1 MKDLQAFNYSTKSH
15 TNLRTCDNPE
25 TAELRF
31 TQAQQNVSNILSS
44 TSTLN
49 VTNNHLK
56 PCASVVKDTQTSNH
70 STKTLP
76 NLRTCD
82 YPETAELKFK
92 QAPQNVSNTF

>member
-56 PCASVVKDTQTSNH
+56 PCASVAKDTQTSNH